1 LVKQGLT
8 GLAVLSIPSFS
19 NTVRFYCGLFGEGRM
34 SRLLE
39 ILGRA
44 MTVDTAD
51 LIWHWFGVVQA
62 LKDDGG
68 SAQYQQLDK
77 IIELMGDKK
86 MEAAEE
92 QLRLYLFENPSCT
105 RGRLAAA
112 AICLEKNQLHSAIEE
127 LNSVYLREPNNTIA
141 LYALGHCYER
151 LGQESEAVE
160 FYQDCLKFKNH
171 LQLPR
176 QRLAAIYFK
185 NGQLEKT
192 MEEYELLRSEYPD
205 DISALVTLGH
215 LYIVAGRYTKAIETF
230 NTAILIHPDN
240 FHTEANDIDQLIRD
254 GQLHEALEQL
264 EDLLEEQP
272 ERADLIMK
280 RADVLGMLGATTE
293 SVCQYE
299 EAIRIWPDFL
309 EATIKLGTQYLQMN
323 ADHLA
328 AQQFNRAVEI
338 NDQIVDAYIGLA
350 IAQNSA
356 DNISDALGTL
366 SLAAAIQPNSS
377 LLLAET
383 ATLQFKIGFGS
394 NRSAYNEDNS
404 GDLID
409 AVIVAHKQQIA
420 HRPQNPDLYYRLGV
434 LLMSVAKMDEALE
447 AFQNALEIN
456 PTYTRARNKLVV
468 CLFEI
473 DQKELALEEVIGPE
487 CLDKDTLELHYR
499 TALLYCD
506 RIKFASSLI
515 NLERYMEDNFTCTDA
530 TVNISIVLQNLGLLD
545 RAVAMWDSLSDMAD
559 QAANTNNPA

>member
-1 LVKQGLT
+1 
-8 GLAVLSIPSFS
+8 
-19 NTVRFYCGLFGEGRM
+19 M

-44 MTVDTAD
+44 MTVDVAD

-62 LKDDGG
+62 LKDDGASG
-68 SAQYQQLDK
+68 QNRQLDK
-77 IIELMGDKK
+77 VIELMGDKK

-92 QLRLYLFENPSCT
+92 RLRLYLFENPSCT

-112 AICLEKNQLHSAIEE
+112 AMCLEKNQLQSAVEE
-127 LNSVYLREPNNTIA
+127 LNSVYLREPNNIMA

-151 LGQESEAVE
+151 LGKEAEAVE
-160 FYQDCLKFKNH
+160 FYQDCLKFKNY

-185 NGQLEKT
+185 NGRLEKT
-192 MEEYELLRSEYPD
+192 IEEYELLKSEYPD
-205 DISALVTLGH
+205 ELSTLVTLGH
-215 LYIVAGRYTKAIETF
+215 LYIVTGRYAKAVETF

-240 FHTEANDIDQLIRD
+240 FEAEANDIDQLIRD
-254 GQLHEALEQL
+254 GQPDEALEQL
-264 EDLLEEQP
+264 EDLLEQQP

-280 RADVLGMLGATTE
+280 RADVLSMLGATAE
-293 SVCQYE
+293 SICQYE
-299 EAIRIWPDFL
+299 EAIRIWPGFL
-309 EATIKLGTQYLQMN
+309 EATIKLGTQYLQMH

-350 IAQNSA
+350 ISQKSA
-356 DNISDALGTL
+356 GNVSDALGTL
-366 SLAAAIQPNSS
+366 SLASAIQPSSS

-383 ATLQFKIGFGS
+383 ATLQFKMGFGANPPS
-394 NRSAYNEDNS
+394 HNRDESS
-404 GDLID
+404 DLID
-409 AVIVAHKQQIA
+409 AVIDTHRRQIT
-420 HRPQNPDLYYRLGV
+420 HRPQNPELHYRLGV
-434 LLMSVAKMDEALE
+434 LLMNVGKVKDALK
-447 AFQNALEIN
+447 AFKSALDIN
-456 PTYTRARNKLVV
+456 PAYTRARNKLAV

-473 DQKELALEEVIGPE
+473 DQRELALEQLNGYE
-487 CLDKDTLELHYR
+487 CLDKDTLELHYK

-506 RIKFASSLI
+506 RVKFASSLI

-545 RAVAMWDSLSDMAD
+545 RAAATWDGLSDMAE
-559 QAANTNNPA
+559 AANTN